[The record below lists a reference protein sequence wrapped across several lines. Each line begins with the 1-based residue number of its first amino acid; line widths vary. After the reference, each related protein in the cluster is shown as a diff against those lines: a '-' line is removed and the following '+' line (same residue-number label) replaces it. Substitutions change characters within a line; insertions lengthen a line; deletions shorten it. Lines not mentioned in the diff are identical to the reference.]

1 MKRTS
6 EDMQTTVS
14 RDTAGLEAI
23 LDYAITE
30 GAQLRLPLFV
40 SLLRL
45 ARMALKEETEA
56 PRKRKSDARS

>member
-14 RDTAGLEAI
+14 RDTGGLEAI
-23 LDYAITE
+23 LDYAIME

-45 ARMALKEETEA
+45 ARMALKEETEE
-56 PRKRKSDARS
+56 PRNRKSDARS

>member
-6 EDMQTTVS
+6 EDMQATVS
-14 RDTAGLEAI
+14 RDTAGLEAM

-30 GAQLRLPLFV
+30 GTQLRLPLFV

-45 ARMALKEETEA
+45 ARMALKEENEG
-56 PRKRKSDARS
+56 PRGAKG

>member
-6 EDMQTTVS
+6 ENMQTTAA

-23 LDYAITE
+23 LDYAIAE

-45 ARMALKEETEA
+45 ARMALKEETEG
-56 PRKRKSDARS
+56 PRNRKSDAR